1 MGKGNKLLNKKL
13 LNKKRLMLFFKGMA
27 MGAADTVPGVSG
39 GTIAFITNIYEEL
52 IFSIQACN
60 LKALQILYKEGLSA
74 AWKQIN
80 GTFLLILFLG
90 IISSAILLANIV
102 GFLLDNYEAYVMSF
116 FIGLILASGLYIRK
130 QITDWSY
137 QKYFL
142 LLAGIFLAVS
152 LNFIPQSDNQMNLLF
167 VFFSGAIAIC
177 AMILPG
183 ISGAFILLLLG
194 AYEGVL
200 EAVRNIDLI
209 ILLPF
214 MAGCIV
220 GLISFSNFLAYLLG
234 HWRAQTLTFLLGV
247 LIGSLYSMWP
257 SQLSIEEFSFSFF
270 SLFVILVLSGF
281 FLVYFLDKKVQPT
294 ESAE

>member
-1 MGKGNKLLNKKL
+1 
-13 LNKKRLMLFFKGMA
+13 MLFFKGMA